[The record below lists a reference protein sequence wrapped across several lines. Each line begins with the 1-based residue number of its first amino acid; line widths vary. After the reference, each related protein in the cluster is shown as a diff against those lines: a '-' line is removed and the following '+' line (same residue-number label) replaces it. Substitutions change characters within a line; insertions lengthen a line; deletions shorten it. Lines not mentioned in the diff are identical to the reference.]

1 MPDLFDKN
9 ENRIVTIP
17 NILSLLHIAFLPF
30 IFHFLKKGD
39 QQSDIISAVLIWA
52 GSSIDVLDG
61 YIARRFNQTSNLG
74 RILDP
79 LADKVFTITL
89 MLFLVSFKD
98 LPIWY
103 LIVVLIRDIAIIICG
118 LYVMLKKQFI
128 SEPTRIGKYASF
140 SFLPVLLTYTLELGS
155 FALLMLY
162 ISLGLILLS
171 VVSYAKVFYRLCA
184 PNKIKEGIS

>member
-1 MPDLFDKN
+1 MPELFDKN

-17 NILSLLHIAFLPF
+17 NILSLLHIAFLPL

-39 QQSDIISAVLIWA
+39 PHSDIISAILIWA

-79 LADKVFTITL
+79 LADKVYTITL
-89 MLFLVSFKD
+89 MLFLVSIKG
-98 LPIWY
+98 LPVWY
-103 LIVVLIRDIAIIICG
+103 LVIVLIRDIAIIICG

-128 SEPTRIGKYASF
+128 SEPTRIGKYTSF

-162 ISLGLILLS
+162 ISLGLIILS
-171 VVSYAKVFYRLCA
+171 VVSYAKVFYKLCS
-184 PNKIKEGIS
+184 PKKFKEGVS